1 MRLLLDKGDYV
12 PDGRG
17 GFTAAEGTSALMN
30 EALFRLSCR
39 RGSFPFLP
47 ELGSRLHTLCREKPA
62 SRNMTARQ
70 YAVEA
75 LEGLDVTVTD
85 AEVTENADGTAQVT
99 VYLTVADA
107 AEIVEVNL

>member
-1 MRLLLDKGDYV
+1 MRLRLDKGDYI

-17 GFTAAEGTSALMN
+17 AFAVTEDTRGLLQEV
-30 EALFRLSCR
+30 LFRLNCR

-62 SRNMTARQ
+62 SRNMAARQ

-99 VYLTVADA
+99 VYLAVADA
-107 AEIVEVNL
+107 AEIVEVDL

>member
-1 MRLLLDKGDYV
+1 MRLLLDKGDYI

-17 GFTAAEGTSALMN
+17 AFAAAESDGELLN
-30 EALFRLSCR
+30 EVLFRLSCR

-62 SRNMTARQ
+62 SRNMAARQ

-75 LEGLDVTVTD
+75 LAGLDVTVAD
-85 AEVTENADGTAQVT
+85 AEVTENADGSVQVT
-99 VYLTVADA
+99 VYLAAGDS
-107 AEIVEVNL
+107 AEIVEVSL